1 MPMRTK
7 TTLAAILVVP
17 LLVIAC
23 NRADH
28 SPTAAAPGQS
38 QEKQAMSPDKML
50 ERSPPAAGPSTPST
64 QPAPGQSSSP
74 STDAKPNLQPPDDTK
89 KTN

>member
-1 MPMRTK
+1 MQTK
-7 TTLAAILVVP
+7 TTLAAVLVLP
-17 LLVIAC
+17 LLLIAC

-28 SPTAAAPGQS
+28 SPTAAAPGQT

-64 QPAPGQSSSP
+64 QPAPGAASEQPSSP
-74 STDAKPNLQPPDDTK
+74 STTQTPPDETK